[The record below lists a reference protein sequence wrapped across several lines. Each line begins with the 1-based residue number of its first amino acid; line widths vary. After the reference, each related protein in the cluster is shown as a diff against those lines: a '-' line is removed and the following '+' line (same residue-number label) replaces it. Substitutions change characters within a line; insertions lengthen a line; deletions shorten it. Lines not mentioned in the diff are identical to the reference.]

1 LDNWQSQQ
9 NNQKPKKTRK
19 YLKNLFNIGILLGIF
34 WFGVGVGQGKIV
46 FGPDAVFRD
55 SVQEE
60 SLGELDYHGV
70 DELYSTL
77 VQSFDGQLNKDELE
91 TGLKEGLV
99 EAANDPY
106 TEYLTQEESKELDE
120 QLNGSFE
127 GIGAELGKEEQSI
140 VIISPIAGFPA
151 DKAGLRAGD
160 IVAEIEGETAFDI
173 SITEAVKRIRG
184 EKGTEVTLTVVR
196 DGDSQ
201 EITIT
206 RDTITIPSVETE
218 YIKGN
223 IGVMIISRFGEDTLQ
238 LAGEAAEAFK
248 DKEVNGVILDLR
260 GNPGGR
266 LDTAVD
272 VSEIWLD
279 RGQTILEEKRADT
292 LIRTYSA
299 EGDGVL
305 SGVPTVVL
313 INGSSAS
320 ASEIV
325 AGALRDNDKATLI
338 GEQTYG
344 KGSVQELISQSF
356 GGVLKVTIARWFTPE
371 GINIDEEGIEP
382 NREVKLSE
390 KDFEN
395 DRDPQRRAAAK
406 LLRN

>member
-1 LDNWQSQQ
+1 M
-9 NNQKPKKTRK
+9 
-19 YLKNLFNIGILLGIF
+19 FNIGILLGIF

>member
-151 DKAGLRAGD
+151 EKAGLRAGD
-160 IVAEIEGETAFDI
+160 IVAEIDGETAFDI

-305 SGVPTVVL
+305 SGVPTAVL

-325 AGALRDNDKATLI
+325 AGALRDNNKATLI

>member
-1 LDNWQSQQ
+1 
-9 NNQKPKKTRK
+9 
-19 YLKNLFNIGILLGIF
+19 
-34 WFGVGVGQGKIV
+34 
-46 FGPDAVFRD
+46 
-55 SVQEE
+55 
-60 SLGELDYHGV
+60 
-70 DELYSTL
+70 
-77 VQSFDGQLNKDELE
+77 
-91 TGLKEGLV
+91 
-99 EAANDPY
+99 
-106 TEYLTQEESKELDE
+106 
-120 QLNGSFE
+120 
-127 GIGAELGKEEQSI
+127 
-140 VIISPIAGFPA
+140 
-151 DKAGLRAGD
+151 
-160 IVAEIEGETAFDI
+160 
-173 SITEAVKRIRG
+173 VKRIRG

>member
-9 NNQKPKKTRK
+9 NNQKPNKTKK
-19 YLKNLFNIGILLGIF
+19 YLKSLFNIGILLGIF

-60 SLGELDYHGV
+60 SLGELDYRGV
-70 DELYSTL
+70 DELYRTL
-77 VQSFDGQLNKDELE
+77 VKSFDGQLNKDELQ

-120 QLNGSFE
+120 QLSGSFE

-151 DKAGLRAGD
+151 EKAGLRAGD
-160 IVAEIEGETAFDI
+160 IVAEIDGETAFDI

-201 EITIT
+201 EINIT

-223 IGVMIISRFGEDTLQ
+223 IGVMTISRFGEDTLQ
-238 LAGEAAEAFK
+238 LAGEAAEEFR
-248 DKEVNGVILDLR
+248 DKKVRGVILDLR

-313 INGSSAS
+313 INGGSAS

-325 AGALRDNDKATLI
+325 AGALRDNKKATLI

-382 NREVKLSE
+382 GKEVKLTE
-390 KDFEN
+390 KDSEN
-395 DRDPQRRAAAK
+395 DRDPQRQAAAK
-406 LLRN
+406 FLRN

>member
-1 LDNWQSQQ
+1 MDNWQSQQ
-9 NNQKPKKTRK
+9 NNQKPNKTKK
-19 YLKNLFNIGILLGIF
+19 YLKSLFNIGILLGIF

-60 SLGELDYHGV
+60 SLGELDYRGV
-70 DELYSTL
+70 DELYRTL
-77 VQSFDGQLNKDELE
+77 VKSFDGQLNKDELQ

-120 QLNGSFE
+120 QLSGSFE

-151 DKAGLRAGD
+151 EKAGLRAGD
-160 IVAEIEGETAFDI
+160 IVAEIDGETAFDI

-201 EITIT
+201 EINIT

-223 IGVMIISRFGEDTLQ
+223 IGVMTISRFGEDTLQ
-238 LAGEAAEAFK
+238 LAGEAAEEFR
-248 DKEVNGVILDLR
+248 DKKVRGVILDLR

-313 INGSSAS
+313 INGGSAS

-325 AGALRDNDKATLI
+325 AGALRDNKKATLI

-382 NREVKLSE
+382 GKEVKLTE
-390 KDFEN
+390 KDSEN
-395 DRDPQRRAAAK
+395 DRDPQRQAAAK
-406 LLRN
+406 FLRN